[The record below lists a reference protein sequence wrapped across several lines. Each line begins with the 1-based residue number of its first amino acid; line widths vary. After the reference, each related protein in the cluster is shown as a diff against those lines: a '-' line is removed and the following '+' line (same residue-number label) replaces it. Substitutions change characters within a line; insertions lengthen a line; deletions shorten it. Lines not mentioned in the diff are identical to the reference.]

1 MKKPVFEGV
10 ATALVTPFKQ
20 GTVDFAVMN
29 QLLDLQLAAGVD
41 AVVVCGTTGEA
52 STMTDNEKLALIAHT
67 VKYCAGRC
75 KIIAGT
81 GTNDTAH
88 TLQLSRVAASM
99 GVDAVLLVT
108 PYYNKCTQAGLIAHY
123 TAAADTVPC
132 PVIVYNVP
140 SRTGVDVSVETCR
153 ALCAHPNI
161 GGIKEASGSVP
172 KAMRILDACAEELPL
187 WSGND
192 DLTVPLMAV
201 GARGA
206 ISVLSNVRPKLTL
219 QMVRACQAGEYAQA
233 GRIQTALM
241 GLVDALFCEVNPIP
255 VKQALALEGEDPYSV
270 FLSGSKSLLT
280 ITNPSADTDRELVI
294 FRDSFASSLAPLLTS
309 AYAKITLVDIRYVQP
324 ERLGRWL
331 TFDSQ
336 DVLFL
341 YSVSVL
347 NHSETLK

>member
-140 SRTGVDVSVETCR
+140 SRTAVRS
-153 ALCAHPNI
+153 A
-161 GGIKEASGSVP
+161 
-172 KAMRILDACAEELPL
+172 RI
-187 WSGND
+187 
-192 DLTVPLMAV
+192 
-201 GARGA
+201 R
-206 ISVLSNVRPKLTL
+206 
-219 QMVRACQAGEYAQA
+219 
-233 GRIQTALM
+233 
-241 GLVDALFCEVNPIP
+241 
-255 VKQALALEGEDPYSV
+255 
-270 FLSGSKSLLT
+270 
-280 ITNPSADTDRELVI
+280 
-294 FRDSFASSLAPLLTS
+294 TS
-309 AYAKITLVDIRYVQP
+309 AGSRRPAAASRRPCAFWTPAR
-324 ERLGRWL
+324 RSFRSGA
-331 TFDSQ
+331 
-336 DVLFL
+336 
-341 YSVSVL
+341 
-347 NHSETLK
+347 ETTI

>member
-1 MKKPVFEGV
+1 MKKPIFEGV

-20 GTVDFAVMN
+20 GTIDFSVMN

-75 KIIAGT
+75 GVIAGT

-140 SRTGVDVSVETCR
+140 SRTGVDISVETCR
-153 ALCAHPNI
+153 TLCEHPNI
-161 GGIKEASGSVP
+161 GGIKEASGSIP

-201 GARGA
+201 GARGV

-233 GRIQTALM
+233 GHMQTSLM

-255 VKQALALEGEDPYSV
+255 VKKALNLMRMEVGPLRLPLTEMEEKNAKVLEEVMRTYG
-270 FLSGSKSLLT
+270 LL
-280 ITNPSADTDRELVI
+280 
-294 FRDSFASSLAPLLTS
+294 
-309 AYAKITLVDIRYVQP
+309 K
-324 ERLGRWL
+324 
-331 TFDSQ
+331 
-336 DVLFL
+336 
-341 YSVSVL
+341 
-347 NHSETLK
+347 

>member
-1 MKKPVFEGV
+1 MKKPIFEGV

-20 GTVDFAVMN
+20 GTIDFSVMN

-75 KIIAGT
+75 GVIAGT

-123 TAAADTVPC
+123 TAAADTVP
-132 PVIVYNVP
+132 
-140 SRTGVDVSVETCR
+140 SRTGVDISVETCR
-153 ALCAHPNI
+153 TLCEHPNI
-161 GGIKEASGSVP
+161 GGIKEASGSIP

-201 GARGA
+201 GAQGV

-233 GRIQTALM
+233 GHMQTSLM

-255 VKQALALEGEDPYSV
+255 VKQALALEGVPTGLPRLPLTP
-270 FLSGSKSLLT
+270 LSGSHLPILEQML
-280 ITNPSADTDRELVI
+280 SAM
-294 FRDSFASSLAPLLTS
+294 
-309 AYAKITLVDIRYVQP
+309 P
-324 ERLGRWL
+324 EP
-331 TFDSQ
+331 
-336 DVLFL
+336 
-341 YSVSVL
+341 
-347 NHSETLK
+347 

>member
-1 MKKPVFEGV
+1 
-10 ATALVTPFKQ
+10 
-20 GTVDFAVMN
+20 
-29 QLLDLQLAAGVD
+29 
-41 AVVVCGTTGEA
+41 
-52 STMTDNEKLALIAHT
+52 MTDNEKLALIAHT

-81 GTNDTAH
+81 GTNDTGSHLAVEPCRCVYGRGRRAAGD
-88 TLQLSRVAASM
+88 TL
-99 GVDAVLLVT
+99 
-108 PYYNKCTQAGLIAHY
+108 YNKCTQAGLIAHY

-219 QMVRACQAGEYAQA
+219 QMVRACQTGEYAQA
-233 GRIQTALM
+233 GTDPDGADGACRRAFLRGQPDSREA
-241 GLVDALFCEVNPIP
+241 GAGAGGHSGRSAAFAADALERFASARFGTDAVRHAGAIKHKVHHNFFEIESA
-255 VKQALALEGEDPYSV
+255 KSYSHCQQICQHAN
-270 FLSGSKSLLT
+270 FPHISTNTRLFAQYLSGAKNEELSRHNARILLT
-280 ITNPSADTDRELVI
+280 
-294 FRDSFASSLAPLLTS
+294 
-309 AYAKITLVDIRYVQP
+309 
-324 ERLGRWL
+324 
-331 TFDSQ
+331 
-336 DVLFL
+336 
-341 YSVSVL
+341 
-347 NHSETLK
+347 

>member
-1 MKKPVFEGV
+1 
-10 ATALVTPFKQ
+10 
-20 GTVDFAVMN
+20 
-29 QLLDLQLAAGVD
+29 
-41 AVVVCGTTGEA
+41 
-52 STMTDNEKLALIAHT
+52 MTDNEKLALIAHT

-219 QMVRACQAGEYAQA
+219 QMVRACQTGDYAQA
-233 GRIQTALM
+233 GRIQTAL
-241 GLVDALFCEVNPIP
+241 
-255 VKQALALEGEDPYSV
+255 
-270 FLSGSKSLLT
+270 
-280 ITNPSADTDRELVI
+280 
-294 FRDSFASSLAPLLTS
+294 
-309 AYAKITLVDIRYVQP
+309 P
-324 ERLGRWL
+324 ERYWQKDVYLSKYVGNLRVDKSVDSVNNFLRLLFQKNYGEPCALWLRHGGQHLFQNGQMRTAQGRQRHI
-331 TFDSQ
+331 THG
-336 DVLFL
+336 
-341 YSVSVL
+341 YC
-347 NHSETLK
+347 